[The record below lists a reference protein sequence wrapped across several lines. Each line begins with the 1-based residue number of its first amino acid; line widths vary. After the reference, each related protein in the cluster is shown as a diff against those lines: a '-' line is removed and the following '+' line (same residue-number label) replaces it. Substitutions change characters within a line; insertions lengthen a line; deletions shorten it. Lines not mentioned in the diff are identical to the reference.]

1 MPTLDSLLRAEFGGD
16 YENLVGSLP
25 VNTTVEPY
33 QTRPL
38 TDISMVVLHHTDAA
52 SAVTWK
58 AVATYHTTSNKW
70 NKIAYH
76 IGIRDFAERCMVSL
90 LNTPETR
97 SYHAHTEGNNHGIA
111 ICVAGKKDT
120 EPVTPAELD
129 ALTRTV
135 NVIRRWA
142 TWQDWLPV
150 VGHGDVP
157 GNETTCPGRYLN
169 EVIPALNERVID
181 DDELS
186 AEIWKVAKFNQV
198 LSPNPNSAIEIM
210 MREQGY
216 TPIGNETN
224 VLLGGVWQ
232 GVAQLGYYPEGGG
245 EVAFFATNLTPTG
258 EWAVHM
264 VEGPWVDE
272 E

>member
-1 MPTLDSLLRAEFGGD
+1 MLAAEFGDD

-33 QTRPL
+33 QMRPL

-76 IGIRDFAERCMVSL
+76 IGIRDYAGRCVVSL
-90 LNTPETR
+90 LNLPETR
-97 SYHAHTEGNNHGIA
+97 SYHAHTEGNNRGLA
-111 ICVAGKKDT
+111 VCVAGRKDT
-120 EPVTPAELD
+120 ESGKIAEID
-129 ALTRTV
+129 ALQRAV
-135 NVIRRWA
+135 AVIRRWA

-150 VGHGDVP
+150 VAHGDVP
-157 GNETTCPGRYLN
+157 GNDTSCPGRYLN
-169 EVIPALNERVID
+169 EVIPALNERMID

-198 LSPNPNSAIEIM
+198 LSPNPASAIEIM

-216 TPIGNETN
+216 TPIGNETP

-232 GVAQLGYYPEGGG
+232 GVAQLGYYPDGGG
-245 EVAFFATNLTPTG
+245 EVAFFATNLTPSG